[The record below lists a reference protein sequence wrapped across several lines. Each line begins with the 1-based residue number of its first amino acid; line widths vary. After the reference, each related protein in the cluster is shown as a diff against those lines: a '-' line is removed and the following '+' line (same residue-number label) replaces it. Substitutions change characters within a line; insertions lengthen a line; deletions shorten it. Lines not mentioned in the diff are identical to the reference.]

1 MALEIFEPLQAG
13 EQQSVLS
20 CQHDEATPSSTVYG
34 TGSSR
39 LPLPHPHP
47 LLQARKNQF
56 RLIAM
61 AYTYRGSRRAVGCIE
76 VVLGDVE
83 QLGHAGFRHIVS

>member
-20 CQHDEATPSSTVYG
+20 CQHDEATPSSIVYG
-34 TGSSR
+34 TS

-83 QLGHAGFRHIVS
+83 QLGHVGFRHIVS